1 MARDLSQEPLFPTD
15 EIQGDILVGLIK
27 KTEHLLFFR
36 IDDAGVFKTFL
47 KTLHITSMQEAL
59 DLQALLAARKA
70 AGFDRLIPAPGL
82 NVAFTAAGMTT
93 LDVPD
98 FASATVDDD
107 LRAFEDGMAARGA
120 VLADPPAAQWTILK
134 DSAHLHGV
142 FILTGSTQAEIANLI
157 SSRLAPFAGNGWSLL
172 HEEIGLVRPDPT
184 NGHEHFGFADG
195 VSQPGVRGT
204 IPPGEP
210 LTPTTS
216 QDENQGAPGQ
226 DLLWPGEFV
235 FGYAGQDPHAS
246 DFPVKGPVAEPPIP
260 FMANGAYLV
269 FRRLA
274 QLVPEFNAA
283 VKEAA
288 ATTAGSADPL
298 SPDLLGAQM
307 VGRWKSGAPVILA
320 PTADDPAFA
329 EDEPR
334 TNDFEFGGDRLGLVC
349 PWAAHVRKAYPRDD
363 VRHVPAPTPDQVPG
377 AEAFTQAHRMLRRGI
392 AFGPELTEHEAKT
405 GKSASQHR
413 RGLLFK
419 CYVTSIPDQF
429 EFVQQRWVDAGDFSQ
444 VGAGLDPIIGQGA
457 QPKPW
462 LGAAPFSK
470 IAGNKPSFQFNDFV
484 QMQGGAYFFAPS
496 ITAIRSLPSTLATAS
511 KPASA
516 KPAVTKPASTKP
528 ATATA
533 DA

>member
-1 MARDLSQEPLFPTD
+1 MARDLSKEPLFPTD
-15 EIQGDILVGLIK
+15 EIQGDILVGLVK
-27 KTEHLLFFR
+27 KTEHLIFFR
-36 IDDAGVFKTFL
+36 IDDAAAFKVFL
-47 KTLHITSMQEAL
+47 KTLHITSMQDCL
-59 DLQALLAARKA
+59 DLQALIASRKA
-70 AGFDRLIPAPGL
+70 AGFDRLVPAPGL
-82 NVAFTAAGMTT
+82 NVAFTAGGMTT
-93 LDVPD
+93 LGVPD
-98 FASATVDDD
+98 FAGATVDAD
-107 LRAFEDGMAARGA
+107 LKAFEDGMAARGA
-120 VLADPPAAQWTILK
+120 ILADPPAAQWTILK
-134 DSAHLHGV
+134 DTTSLHGV
-142 FILTGSTQAEIANLI
+142 FILTGSTRAEITNLV
-157 SSRLAPFAGNGWSLL
+157 SSRLAPFSGNGWSLL

-204 IPPGEP
+204 IPPGEA

-216 QDENQGAPGQ
+216 ADENQGAPGQ

-235 FGYAGQDPHAS
+235 FGYAGQDPKAPN
-246 DFPVKGPVAEPPIP
+246 FPVKGPVAEPPVP

-274 QLVPEFNAA
+274 QRVPEFNAA
-283 VKEAA
+283 VRVAA
-288 ATTAGSADPL
+288 AATAGSANPL

-320 PTADDPAFA
+320 PNADDPAFA
-329 EDEPR
+329 EDQPL

-363 VRHVPAPTPDQVPG
+363 VRHDPAPAPEKVPA
-377 AEAFTQAHRMLRRGI
+377 AEAFTQSHRMLRRGI
-392 AFGPELTEHEAKT
+392 AFGPELTEREART
-405 GKSASQHR
+405 GKSVSEHT

-429 EFVQQRWVDAGDFSQ
+429 EFVQQSWVDADDFSQ
-444 VGAGLDPIIGQGA
+444 VGAGIDPIIGQGP

-470 IAGNKPSFQFNDFV
+470 NASDKPSFQFHDFV

-496 ITAIRSLPSTLATAS
+496 ITAIRDLASSTPATVKTS
-511 KPASA
+511 IA
-516 KPAVTKPASTKP
+516 KPATKPAIAKP
-528 ATATA
+528 VTATA